1 MLHDNLA
8 INEKNHLTIAGVDT
22 VDLAAQYGTPLY
34 VMDEERIRRNVRIY
48 VRSMKK
54 YMGENCRPL
63 FASKA
68 CCFKRIYSIIAE
80 EGMATDLVSPGEL
93 YIAKA
98 AGFPLENAYF
108 HGNNKTDAD
117 IKYAMESGVGHFIA
131 DNREELNAISRFAG
145 EMGITQKVILRLTPG
160 IDPHTQAKISTGKV
174 DSKFGTAIETG
185 QAMELVKYVLG
196 LANIDLKG
204 FHCHIGSQIFEYSS
218 FSDAA
223 DIMLRFMKAVKD
235 EFGYEIG
242 VLNLG
247 GGFGV
252 RYVESDPMIDYEE
265 NIKGLGGEIK
275 KMCEK
280 LGIKM
285 PAILMEP
292 GRSIVADSGLT
303 LYTVGSVKTI
313 TGYKSYVSID
323 GGMTDNPRYALYESD
338 YTVLLA
344 NRAADAP
351 DFTATI
357 AGRCCESGDL
367 IQEDVDL
374 PKPKRGDTLAVLVT
388 GAYNYSMASNY
399 NRIPRPPVVMVK
411 DGESYVAVKR
421 ESYEDLCRND
431 L

>member
-1 MLHDNLA
+1 MLHDNLS
-8 INEKNHLTIAGVDT
+8 INEKNHLALAGVDT
-22 VDLAAQYGTPLY
+22 VDLAKEYGTPLFL
-34 VMDEERIRRNVRIY
+34 MDEERIRHNARVYINA
-48 VRSMKK
+48 MKK
-54 YMGENCRPL
+54 YMGEGSKPL
-63 FASKA
+63 FASKS

-80 EGMATDLVSPGEL
+80 EGMSTDLVSPGEL
-93 YIAKA
+93 YIAKE
-98 AGFPLENAYF
+98 AGFPLENSYF

-117 IKYAMESGVGHFIA
+117 ICYAMDSGVGHFIA
-131 DNREELNAISRFAG
+131 DNREELDAISRFAG
-145 EMGITQKVILRLTPG
+145 ERNITQKVILRLSPG

-185 QAMELVKYVLG
+185 QAMELVKYVLT
-196 LANIDLKG
+196 LANVELEG

-223 DIMLRFMKAVKD
+223 DIMLRFIRDVRDECGYVVK
-235 EFGYEIG
+235 

-252 RYVESDPMIDYEE
+252 RYVESDPHINYEE
-265 NIKGLGGEIK
+265 NIKGLGGEID
-275 KMCEK
+275 KMCCE
-280 LGIKM
+280 LGIER
-285 PAILMEP
+285 PCILMEP
-292 GRSIVADSGLT
+292 GRSIVADSGVT

-338 YTVLLA
+338 YSILLA
-344 NRAADAP
+344 NRAGDEP
-351 DFTATI
+351 DLTATI

-367 IQEDVDL
+367 IQEDVAL
-374 PKPKRGDTLAVLVT
+374 PTPVRGDTLAVLVT

-411 DGESYVAVKR
+411 DGGSYVAVKR
-421 ESYEDLCRND
+421 ETYEDLCRND
-431 L
+431 M